1 MSHATLNS
9 QCAGA
14 CACPVRGPTVHTLEQ
29 PDQSAGKGSKSPLI
43 KRARS
48 KYFSKALASAL
59 YRHGGA
65 LKRQYGRSLGC
76 SDFVEQAPD
85 GTLTAHYCGYRWC
98 LVCNRIRIARA
109 ISRYAPIVAE
119 WSDAQFV
126 TLTLPNVPAHALA
139 DTIGLML
146 EAFTSC
152 KRALKRTHG
161 LQFRAIRK
169 LEVTY
174 NPKRNDFHPH
184 FHVILDGEIQ
194 ARALVALWLDRVP
207 SAVEAA
213 QDVRPV
219 TDGTL
224 IEAFKYFTE
233 VISKGTKRGV
243 DAGSLAVIFEAMQGR
258 RVWQSVGFTIPP
270 EDLTDPEALTG
281 LEATNV
287 ATSRL
292 TERVVWRWVQEYSDW
307 VDWETG
313 DTLTGYSPGDTWR
326 ALVEDVTPSRA
337 VDQLHERL
345 MHERAG
351 IVPCEA
357 PASPVDER

>member
-1 MSHATLNS
+1 MNPPTLNS

-14 CACPVRGPTVHTLEQ
+14 CACHDRGSPLDTLEQ
-29 PDQSAGKGSKSPLI
+29 PDQSAGKGSKSPLL

-48 KYFSKALASAL
+48 KFFSKALASAL
-59 YRHGGA
+59 YHHGGA
-65 LKRQYGRSLGC
+65 LKRQYGRTLGC

-109 ISRYAPIVAE
+109 ITRYAPIVAG

-126 TLTLPNVPAHALA
+126 TLTLPNVPGFALA
-139 DTIGLML
+139 DTIGEML

-152 KRALKRTHG
+152 KRAIKRTHG

-169 LEVTY
+169 IEVTH
-174 NPKRNDFHPH
+174 NPDRNDFHPH
-184 FHVILDGEIQ
+184 LHVIVDGEIE

-207 SAVEAA
+207 GAVAAA

-224 IEAFKYFTE
+224 LEAFKYFTE
-233 VISKGTKRGV
+233 VISKGTKRRV
-243 DAGSLAVIFEAMQGR
+243 DPASLAVIFEAMQGR
-258 RVWQSVGFTIPP
+258 RVWQPVGFTIPS

-281 LEATNV
+281 LDAVNK
-287 ATSRL
+287 ASSRL
-292 TERVVWRWVQEYSDW
+292 SERVVWRWVQEYSDW

-313 DTLTGYSPGDTWR
+313 DTLTGYSPGDTWG
-326 ALVEDVTPSRA
+326 ALVEAVTPSRA

-345 MHERAG
+345 ILERAG

-357 PASPVDER
+357 PASPADAR